1 MEITNTITLSAPWD
15 IYRKKLLA
23 LFDKDEDI
31 EVKGV
36 TNDYELHI
44 VSSNIRK
51 FNALRN
57 LLPPIKTFGNVTL
70 RIIIDYK
77 EEQAFNYRQAI
88 KDLFNDNG
96 RVTQIVDVKDPA
108 SISHVFVLFKPEV
121 IQFFSDNMFDYNGLW
136 SGLAQDLCTE
146 IFEGAQTNCV
156 HFSTDRVASNSPF

>member
-1 MEITNTITLSAPWD
+1 MEITNAITLSAPWD

-31 EVKGV
+31 EVKEI
-36 TNDYELHI
+36 TDDYELHI
-44 VSSNIRK
+44 VSSNMRK

-70 RIIIDYK
+70 RIIVDYK
-77 EEQAFNYRQAI
+77 EYTFSYRQAI
-88 KDLFNDNG
+88 KDLFADNG
-96 RVTQIVDVKDPA
+96 RVKQIIDGKDRSNIP
-108 SISHVFVLFKPEV
+108 HVFVLFKPEV

-156 HFSTDRVASNSPF
+156 HFSTDRVASDSPF